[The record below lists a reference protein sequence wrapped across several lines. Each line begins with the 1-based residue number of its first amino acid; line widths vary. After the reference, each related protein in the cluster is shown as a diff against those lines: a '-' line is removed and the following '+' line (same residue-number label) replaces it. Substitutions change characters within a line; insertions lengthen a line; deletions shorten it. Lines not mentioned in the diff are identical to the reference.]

1 MGVPGGPASG
11 SGVSHGDLVN
21 NGVSGSY
28 YGSSVGD
35 TGHHGDHPDLTGG
48 SRYWL
53 AFFTI
58 LLNWI

>member
-48 SRYWL
+48 SRY
-53 AFFTI
+53 TG
-58 LLNWI
+58 